1 MLQSLFKKAPN
12 MASNA
17 WTQQSDSVSLL
28 AFSPYHCHFAA
39 FKRLKPC
46 LGRFLINF
54 ATFVRG
60 LFGPASTKEASNKPA
75 ENHDRQLKFNSD
87 TIEHF

>member
-1 MLQSLFKKAPN
+1 MKGKEIKETRSWIKEHIRELHS
-12 MASNA
+12 S
-17 WTQQSDSVSLL
+17 
-28 AFSPYHCHFAA
+28 
-39 FKRLKPC
+39 
-46 LGRFLINF
+46 

-75 ENHDRQLKFNSD
+75 GNRGRQLKFNSD

>member
-1 MLQSLFKKAPN
+1 MKGN
-12 MASNA
+12 E
-17 WTQQSDSVSLL
+17 
-28 AFSPYHCHFAA
+28 
-39 FKRLKPC
+39 
-46 LGRFLINF
+46 INETSSWIKEHIKGHHLS

-75 ENHDRQLKFNSD
+75 DNRDRRLKFNSD